1 MTLDDDVTAGRPT
14 AAVPV
19 PVPAAATLPAA
30 VPADPVVPVPL
41 PAPGDLSR
49 DLPAALRGVDGVA
62 DVYASR
68 SPVLLV
74 AQQVVEGVVAGGSE
88 RADQLVAV
96 ETGEGTVLVRAS
108 IAVDAAGRA
117 SDTARAAVDAIRARL
132 AEAVGAEAAA
142 LASVTVRVGSI
153 G

>member
-1 MTLDDDVTAGRPT
+1 MTLDDDASATAP
-14 AAVPV
+14 A
-19 PVPAAATLPAA
+19 PVPA
-30 VPADPVVPVPL
+30 PL

-49 DLPAALRGVDGVA
+49 DLTAALRAVAGVA
-62 DVYASR
+62 DVYAPR

-74 AQQVVEGVVAGGSE
+74 AQQVVEGVVSGGSE
-88 RADQLVAV
+88 RLDQLVAV
-96 ETGEGTVLVRAS
+96 ETGEGAVVVQAS
-108 IAVDAAGRA
+108 IAVDASSRA

-132 AEAVGAEAAA
+132 SDAVGAEAAA

>member
-1 MTLDDDVTAGRPT
+1 MTLDDDASATA
-14 AAVPV
+14 
-19 PVPAAATLPAA
+19 PAP
-30 VPADPVVPVPL
+30 VPVPL

-49 DLPAALRGVDGVA
+49 DLTAALRAVAGVA
-62 DVYASR
+62 DVYAPR

-74 AQQVVEGVVAGGSE
+74 AQQVVEGMVSGGSE
-88 RADQLVAV
+88 RLDQLVAV
-96 ETGEGTVLVRAS
+96 ETGEGAVVVQAS
-108 IAVDAAGRA
+108 IAVDASSRA

>member
-1 MTLDDDVTAGRPT
+1 MTLDDDAS
-14 AAVPV
+14 AAV
-19 PVPAAATLPAA
+19 A
-30 VPADPVVPVPL
+30 VPAPVPVPL

-49 DLPAALRGVDGVA
+49 DLTVALRAVAGVA
-62 DVYASR
+62 DVYAPR

-74 AQQVVEGVVAGGSE
+74 AQQVVAGVAPGGSD
-88 RADQLVAV
+88 RLPQLVAV
-96 ETGEGTVLVRAS
+96 ETGEGAVVVRAS
-108 IAVDAAGRA
+108 IAVDASSRA

-142 LASVTVRVGSI
+142 LASITVRVGSI